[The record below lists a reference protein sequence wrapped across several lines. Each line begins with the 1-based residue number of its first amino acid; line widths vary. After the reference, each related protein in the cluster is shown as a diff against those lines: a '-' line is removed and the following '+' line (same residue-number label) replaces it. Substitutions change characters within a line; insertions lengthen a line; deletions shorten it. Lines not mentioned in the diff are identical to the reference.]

1 MAKAE
6 LEERLHLSEARKL
19 KLEQRVAALAK
30 QNAALAKGG
39 QVQRLRLPSCRA
51 LILLTQCG
59 NMQAHTQRCST
70 QSSASMRL
78 PCRV

>member
-6 LEERLHLSEARKL
+6 LEEKLHLSEAKKH

-39 QVQRLRLPSCRA
+39 QVLRLCLSFCCIASSWLPVCKVTQSCRMLLLKQRIDA
-51 LILLTQCG
+51 LAQ
-59 NMQAHTQRCST
+59 
-70 QSSASMRL
+70 
-78 PCRV
+78 

>member
-6 LEERLHLSEARKL
+6 LEEKLHLSEAKKH

-39 QVQRLRLPSCRA
+39 QVQRLRLSFCCIA
-51 LILLTQCG
+51 
-59 NMQAHTQRCST
+59 SSD
-70 QSSASMRL
+70 QSAKPHIVL
-78 PCRV
+78 PLA